1 MITITEL
8 DLTNAPIDDAA
19 RVAEYLDACPILI
32 VAAGLD
38 PDPLLSGSPAVVSIG
53 VASDGTY
60 TWPLSVSYHARAHGI
75 APDVEL
81 LAHIRSQQ
89 HVPPKVSPTDV
100 DRLRE
105 ELASI
110 SAETPTDVA
119 TTSGVETSG
128 TKWQLPTDPWG
139 DGSPS

>member
-8 DLTNAPIDDAA
+8 DLTNDRIDDAIF
-19 RVAEYLDACPILI
+19 VAEYLDACPVLI

-60 TWPLSVSYHARAHGI
+60 TWPLSVGYYARAHEI
-75 APDVEL
+75 SPDAEL

-89 HVPPKVSPTDV
+89 HVPPKVSPADV
-100 DRLRE
+100 DRLRD

-110 SAETPTDVA
+110 SAETPTDIA
-119 TTSGVETSG
+119 TTSGVETSA
-128 TKWQLPTDPWG
+128 TKWQLPNPWG